1 MVVRRQVCGAVQ
13 DESQLQEESKE
24 QTEEEGEEEE
34 RNKNT
39 IERKKQQAK
48 SKRQKKEGAG
58 ASCGSFSSR
67 LQQCRRAGK
76 VKVWSQGLELVSSRF
91 RK

>member
-1 MVVRRQVCGAVQ
+1 MQ

-24 QTEEEGEEEE
+24 ETEEDEEE

-39 IERKKQQAK
+39 IERKKQEAR

-58 ASCGSFSSR
+58 ASCRSFSSR

-76 VKVWSQGLELVSSRF
+76 VKVWSQCLELASSRF

>member
-1 MVVRRQVCGAVQ
+1 MREGLWAGAVQ

-24 QTEEEGEEEE
+24 ETEEEE

-39 IERKKQQAK
+39 IERKKQEAR

-58 ASCGSFSSR
+58 ASW
-67 LQQCRRAGK
+67 AGK
-76 VKVWSQGLELVSSRF
+76 VKVWSQCLELASSRF

>member
-1 MVVRRQVCGAVQ
+1 MQN
-13 DESQLQEESKE
+13 ESQLQEESKE
-24 QTEEEGEEEE
+24 ETEEEED
-34 RNKNT
+34 RKKNT
-39 IERKKQQAK
+39 IERKKQEAR

-58 ASCGSFSSR
+58 ASCRSFSSR

-76 VKVWSQGLELVSSRF
+76 VKVWSQCLELVSSRF

>member
-1 MVVRRQVCGAVQ
+1 MQ

-24 QTEEEGEEEE
+24 ETEEDEEEE

-39 IERKKQQAK
+39 IERKKQEAR

-58 ASCGSFSSR
+58 ASCRSFSSR

-76 VKVWSQGLELVSSRF
+76 VKVWSQCLELASSRF

>member
-1 MVVRRQVCGAVQ
+1 MQN
-13 DESQLQEESKE
+13 ESQLQEESKE
-24 QTEEEGEEEE
+24 ETEEED
-34 RNKNT
+34 RKKNT
-39 IERKKQQAK
+39 IERKKQEAR

-58 ASCGSFSSR
+58 ASCRSFSSR

-76 VKVWSQGLELVSSRF
+76 VKVWSQCLELVSSRF

>member
-1 MVVRRQVCGAVQ
+1 MQ

-24 QTEEEGEEEE
+24 ETEEEE
-34 RNKNT
+34 RRKKKT
-39 IERKKQQAK
+39 IERKKQEAR

-58 ASCGSFSSR
+58 ASCRSFSSR

>member
-1 MVVRRQVCGAVQ
+1 MQ

-24 QTEEEGEEEE
+24 ETEEEEE

-39 IERKKQQAK
+39 IERKKQEAR

-58 ASCGSFSSR
+58 ASCRSFSSR

-76 VKVWSQGLELVSSRF
+76 VKVWSQCLELASSRF